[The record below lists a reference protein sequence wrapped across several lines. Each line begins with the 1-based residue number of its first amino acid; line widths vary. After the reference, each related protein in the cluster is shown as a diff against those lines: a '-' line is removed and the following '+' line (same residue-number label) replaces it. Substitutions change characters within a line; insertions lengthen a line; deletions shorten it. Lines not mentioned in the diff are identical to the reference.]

1 VMPELKALA
10 PLALLIL
17 LALAGCGRKEEAPL
31 VGTLERDRIEII
43 AEEAEPILSL
53 EVRQG
58 DHVEMGQ
65 VLARQETAVA
75 AARLAQANAQLEE
88 ARHKLTEL
96 ERGARKETIAEARAR
111 LAMAK
116 ANAERDERELTRSE
130 ELVKQRLVSQ
140 SQLDQARAARSAS
153 NASRR
158 EADAALAELL
168 NGTRVEQVDQA
179 RAAMAAAESAKREL
193 EITDARLILRATR
206 SGVVDALPFKAG
218 ERPPKGTPVV
228 VILADTPAFARVYV
242 PEPRRALIKPR
253 VAAQIHVDGIAE
265 PLQGFVRW
273 VSSDAAFTPYYA
285 LTQRDRS
292 RLAFLAEIEV
302 TDARVRDMPAGV
314 PVEVTITGGEQAQAA
329 TIAPER
335 VPAGGAQPARASDSE
350 GGESQ
355 RPPASEQSRSLA
367 PTAEGDGHG

>member
-1 VMPELKALA
+1 VLL
-10 PLALLIL
+10 PLTA
-17 LALAGCGRKEEAPL
+17 CERNKDAPL

-75 AARLAQANAQLEE
+75 AARIAQANAQLDE

-111 LAMAK
+111 VAAAK
-116 ANAERDERELTRSE
+116 AAAERDDRELTRSE

-140 SQLDQARAARSAS
+140 SQLDQARAAK
-153 NASRR
+153 NASDASKH

-168 NGTRVEQVDQA
+168 NGTRIEQLDQA
-179 RAAMAAAESAKREL
+179 RAAVAAAESAKKEL

-242 PEPRRALIKPR
+242 PEPRRAAIKPR
-253 VAAQIHVDGIAE
+253 VAAEIHVDGVE
-265 PLQGFVRW
+265 QPLKGFVRW
-273 VSSDAAFTPYYA
+273 VASDAAFTPYYA

-292 RLAFLAEIEV
+292 RLAFLAEVEV
-302 TDARVRDMPAGV
+302 TDERVRDMPAGV
-314 PVEVTITGGEQAQAA
+314 PVEVRIVGGEQAQAA
-329 TIAPER
+329 ATAPEQ
-335 VPAGGAQPARASDSE
+335 VPAGGAQPPPREVTPSSAPSSE
-350 GGESQ
+350 
-355 RPPASEQSRSLA
+355 SERR
-367 PTAEGDGHG
+367 G